1 MDALGHDLL
10 AIASV
15 AGRICV
21 GLVFVLAATQKAR
34 HWRILSGV
42 IANYRLLPRM
52 LVIPA
57 AALLPPLEMVL
68 GLLLLAGFAQ
78 DWVVPAATL
87 LLALFA
93 AAVAVNLRRGR
104 AHIDCGCGQSFLK
117 QTLSWTLVMRNAV
130 LAALLLPSPVMTGP
144 MTLSAAL
151 TGVSAG
157 LAFFL
162 LYLLL
167 NALLAL
173 PRPDARGHYFA

>member
-10 AIASV
+10 AAASI

-21 GLVFVLAATQKAR
+21 GLVLVLAATQKAQ

-42 IANYRLLPRM
+42 IANYRLLPST

-57 AALLPPLEMVL
+57 AALLPPLEMAL

-78 DWVVPAATL
+78 GWAALAATL

-93 AAVAVNLRRGR
+93 AAMAVNLRRGR

-130 LAALLLPSPVMTGP
+130 LAALLLPSLAMTGP
-144 MTLSAAL
+144 MTMSAAL
-151 TGVSAG
+151 TGIGAG

-167 NALLAL
+167 NALSAL
-173 PRPDARGHYFA
+173 PRPDARGHYFS